1 MESSFWH
8 QRWQNNE
15 IGFHE
20 SRPNAL
26 LLKHIHELGVATGRR
41 IFLPLCGKTLD
52 IGWLLSN
59 GYRVAGAELSQ
70 IAIEQLFMQLGLQ
83 PEISEVGDVHQWS
96 AKNIDIFV
104 GDLFALTRKSLG
116 PVDAV
121 YDRAALVALPEP
133 TRGRYTAHLRE
144 ITVTPPQ
151 LLISYEY
158 DQRAFSGPP
167 FSVGKEEVFYHYSD
181 TYELMLLA
189 SPEVAGG
196 LKGKCPAIE
205 HVWRLL
211 PRRA

>member
-1 MESSFWH
+1 MEPSFWH

-20 SRPNAL
+20 SRPNAFL
-26 LLKHIHELGVATGRR
+26 LTHFHELSVAKGRR

-52 IGWLLSN
+52 FGWLLSK
-59 GYRVAGAELSQ
+59 GYRVAGAEISQ

-121 YDRAALVALPEP
+121 YDRAALVALSEP
-133 TRGRYTAHLRE
+133 MRGRYTAHLRE
-144 ITVTPPQ
+144 ITAAPPQ

-158 DQRAFSGPP
+158 DQRAISGPP
-167 FSVGKEEVFYHYSD
+167 FSVSKDEVFRHYSD
-181 TYELMLLA
+181 TYELTLLA
-189 SPEVAGG
+189 SREVVGG
-196 LKGKCPAIE
+196 LKGKCPATE
-205 HVWRLL
+205 HVWRLR
-211 PRRA
+211 PRRG